1 MGLAGFQQS
10 SLEFVIG
17 PQYLGKS
24 GTIERPA
31 ANDTLAQQLCRSQ
44 LIRNSTQVQSFS
56 LLGII
61 LILTLGGIILIT
73 SMTMERIVGR
83 LQRRFHVGEIRRANW
98 IMDEKLQ
105 LIAMSAEADTTF
117 EKGSGSESPKSLN
130 TTDQA
135 TRDKENDTTRVA
147 LLELD
152 LEQDPRLA

>member
-1 MGLAGFQQS
+1 M
-10 SLEFVIG
+10 G

-24 GTIERPA
+24 GRIERPA
-31 ANDTLAQQLCRSQ
+31 ANDTLAQRLCRSQ

-56 LLGII
+56 LLGIV

-73 SMTMERIVGR
+73 SVAIERLVGR

-117 EKGSGSESPKSLN
+117 EKSSGSVSQKSLS
-130 TTDQA
+130 TTAQA
-135 TRDKENDTTRVA
+135 TRDKEEDDTTRVA
-147 LLELD
+147 LLELNF
-152 LEQDPRLA
+152 EQDTRLA